1 MIMNETK
8 EKLKIMLYDILND
21 KDFVIGVIS
30 PLDNES
36 EMKQV
41 IKFIEKNRDTITSSE
56 LLMLSLSIDK
66 DRGKD
71 YIVELN
77 LSDKVIKRK
86 KSTSQ

>member
-8 EKLKIMLYDILND
+8 EKLKRMLYDILND

-86 KSTSQ
+86 